1 MDQLSR
7 IETLQLSSHL
17 DFNCHVH
24 FIKENLTQK
33 IKMKR
38 NGNTQKCQFIGQK
51 SRKSFTKFAEH
62 VGPHGLTYIIRFVF
76 LTKMI
81 TWIFSKELPFYRRA
95 FWSLIFII
103 GLTYSFYMCFRNG
116 TRYFNHPSIIKP
128 TTVKYFFIFDE
139 NEIGFKY
146 THGIS
151 LPSE

>member
-1 MDQLSR
+1 
-7 IETLQLSSHL
+7 
-17 DFNCHVH
+17 
-24 FIKENLTQK
+24 
-33 IKMKR
+33 MKR
-38 NGNTQKCQFIGQK
+38 NGNNQRCQFLGQK

-62 VGPHGLTYIIRFVF
+62 VGPHGLTYIIRFVC

-81 TWIFSKELPFYRRA
+81 LRDFSKDITFYRRA

-139 NEIGFKY
+139 NEIGLN
-146 THGIS
+146 THGVS